1 MEEVEEGMEV
11 AMGVMAEEEEGMG
24 TAKRREKLT
33 QSLKLML
40 LLSQTPTMATVEA
53 MADMVEAMEVTDT
66 AVNVD
71 QLNLAMVMAA
81 MVDTDTE
88 DTVMDTVVPDT
99 TDKNREVAPTIQQI
113 ASSQEKRRVLRCDV
127 NLEL

>member
-1 MEEVEEGMEV
+1 MEVAEEGMEV
-11 AMGVMAEEEEGMG
+11 DMGVMAEEEQGMG
-24 TAKRREKLT
+24 TEKRREKLT
-33 QSLKLML
+33 PSLKLML

-53 MADMVEAMEVTDT
+53 MEDMVEAMVDTDT

-99 TDKNREVAPTIQQI
+99 TDKNREVATTIQQI
-113 ASSQEKRRVLRCDV
+113 ASSQEKRRVLRCDL
-127 NLEL
+127 NIE

>member
-11 AMGVMAEEEEGMG
+11 AMGVMAGEEEGMG

-33 QSLKLML
+33 PSLKLKL
-40 LLSQTPTMATVEA
+40 LLNQTPTMATVEA

-99 TDKNREVAPTIQQI
+99 TDKNHEVGPTIQQI
-113 ASSQEKRRVLRCDV
+113 ATSQKTRRVLRCDV
-127 NLEL
+127 SIE

>member
-33 QSLKLML
+33 PSLKLML

-53 MADMVEAMEVTDT
+53 MEDMVEAMVDTDT

-88 DTVMDTVVPDT
+88 DMVMDTVVPDT
-99 TDKNREVAPTIQQI
+99 TDKNREVAPTIQQL
-113 ASSQEKRRVLRCDV
+113 ASSQEKG
-127 NLEL
+127 EF